1 MKSPTTENTREL
13 LQWAGIQYVSFSS
26 MRELRSNESL
36 FLKKYINYEFDNNIW
51 TSTIIWKSC
60 HESIEMFYCDYESLV
75 WYGKDPDVTKQKI
88 IKFWQDYAKEQY
100 IQKNQKPNDFWN
112 TKTMISFW
120 GYEDLRKLVDEY
132 KTQADIIKDLK
143 DLWELESSNKTLEA
157 IEDKIQKVIKKHK
170 KKDWWLD
177 DFIKWWATGDI
188 DKIMDGIQKGMTNWF
203 TFVYPKIK
211 DWKLIATEYNTTTDV
226 EDLTG
231 AILALPIKTII
242 DAVFQDENGEYVI
255 VDWKFK
261 SQLTDGESI
270 KPDYDMQGATYIFGL
285 MGGMRVVAKR
295 AIFIEI
301 QPMEAKAPYMQ
312 QAELRDLCKTNEI
325 DRENGNNGKW
335 MTNGLMQD
343 ELIKKGVIQLKQV
356 INEYTIDFSEKIYLL
371 EMWTVWYKQT
381 INRLFQL
388 LVVGD
393 DFIPNIFDGNFGG
406 GVIAYQE
413 WMKDFLPASKT
424 PEFTD
429 ADAVDL

>member
-1 MKSPTTENTREL
+1 
-13 LQWAGIQYVSFSS
+13 
-26 MRELRSNESL
+26 
-36 FLKKYINYEFDNNIW
+36 
-51 TSTIIWKSC
+51 
-60 HESIEMFYCDYESLV
+60 
-75 WYGKDPDVTKQKI
+75 
-88 IKFWQDYAKEQY
+88 
-100 IQKNQKPNDFWN
+100 
-112 TKTMISFW
+112 
-120 GYEDLRKLVDEY
+120 
-132 KTQADIIKDLK
+132 
-143 DLWELESSNKTLEA
+143 
-157 IEDKIQKVIKKHK
+157 
-170 KKDWWLD
+170 
-177 DFIKWWATGDI
+177 
-188 DKIMDGIQKGMTNWF
+188 MDGIQKGMTNRF

-231 AILALPIKTII
+231 AILALPVKTII

-343 ELIKKGVIQLKQV
+343 ELTKKGVIQLKPV

-393 DFIPNIFDGNFGG
+393 DFIPNIFDGNF
-406 GVIAYQE
+406 
-413 WMKDFLPASKT
+413 
-424 PEFTD
+424 
-429 ADAVDL
+429 